1 MDPDSFEKT
10 IMNRRRQ
17 RDLSLYEGVILD
29 WLRQYPGM
37 TASQVLDWLK
47 EHYSVAVSE
56 RTTRRFVEQLRKQH
70 DLPKNTAKVRHYLAM
85 EDPPMGR
92 QMQVDLGVV
101 HVKDA
106 RTISYR
112 KLYCVACVLSHS
124 RYKWGEWFTGPLT
137 SSQLVAALE
146 ECFEYL
152 GGMPAELVFDQ
163 DRLIAVDEN
172 YGDII
177 YTKEFEQFRLLM
189 NEMRYLD
196 REHFRVLLLNAK
208 NRVLSIETVSVGT
221 LNSSAV
227 HPRELFKPAIRN
239 SAAAVILV
247 HNHPSGDPTPS
258 RQDITVTERLKEV
271 GEILGIEV
279 LDHVIVGDGVF
290 ISFKEKGLL

>member
-1 MDPDSFEKT
+1 MLVYSTRTGLARANALKASLELG
-10 IMNRRRQ
+10 RRLFTVQ
-17 RDLSLYEGVILD
+17 
-29 WLRQYPGM
+29 P
-37 TASQVLDWLK
+37 
-47 EHYSVAVSE
+47 
-56 RTTRRFVEQLRKQH
+56 EQLPSIRSPQ
-70 DLPKNTAKVRHYLAM
+70 D
-85 EDPPMGR
+85 
-92 QMQVDLGVV
+92 
-101 HVKDA
+101 
-106 RTISYR
+106 
-112 KLYCVACVLSHS
+112 VA
-124 RYKWGEWFTGPLT
+124 
-137 SSQLVAALE
+137 
-146 ECFEYL
+146 
-152 GGMPAELVFDQ
+152 
-163 DRLIAVDEN
+163 N
-172 YGDII
+172 
-177 YTKEFEQFRLLM
+177 LLM